1 MCICTIP
8 SEACHGRGV
17 SHVTPMNGPCHTLE
31 RICLV
36 QPIAFGDTD
45 TVSFNPNLR
54 AQSHFINFS
63 SEIRQRRI
71 HVFHWHSFKSDSPN
85 TIYIYICIHI
95 RIYMYT
101 YTEKPWRLHGFSVY
115 VYIYLSM
122 AIDRHVQPIVVPF
135 CQSQIFIFDF
145 DLYVSFAVFL
155 WFANLKETLDR
166 LRLADLTWEKINVS
180 LWIRSLGLFF
190 SVSLIRKLERDPWQI
205 AFVGSALKKCQC
217 QSLISFSRSLFQ
229 CFIIDLHTW
238 KRPLTD
244 CVWQIWLEK
253 MSM

>member
-1 MCICTIP
+1 
-8 SEACHGRGV
+8 
-17 SHVTPMNGPCHTLE
+17 
-31 RICLV
+31 
-36 QPIAFGDTD
+36 
-45 TVSFNPNLR
+45 
-54 AQSHFINFS
+54 
-63 SEIRQRRI
+63 
-71 HVFHWHSFKSDSPN
+71 
-85 TIYIYICIHI
+85 
-95 RIYMYT
+95 MYT

-238 KRPLTD
+238 KRP
-244 CVWQIWLEK
+244 WQIAFGRSDLKKCQCKSLADHIQVYILVEYVYIQVYIYIYIYTGSHIYIPWHQK
-253 MSM
+253 PVTVMVWVTPCKWGMSNMRDWTTRTWVGKPLPRRPDNCHGRL